1 MSYHYKMAE
10 AKTKDA
16 RDYALPWAEALMLAQ
31 AHATL
36 ALVDELRASREE
48 PAFDAQDIASQMF
61 IAYNAAGANP
71 WRTFDGRA
79 VPPWA
84 DLTDEVRAK
93 WVAAARCGIAMMKM
107 KT

>member
-1 MSYHYKMAE
+1 MSDNYQA
-10 AKTKDA
+10 AKDWLMTAGQRADS
-16 RDYALPWAEALMLAQ
+16 RDRPIEMAQ
-31 AHATL
+31 ACATL

>member
-1 MSYHYKMAE
+1 MSDNYQA
-10 AKTKDA
+10 AKDWLMTAGQRADS
-16 RDYALPWAEALMLAQ
+16 RDRPIEMAQ
-31 AHATL
+31 ACATL

-93 WVAAARCGIAMMKM
+93 WVAAAECAIEAM
-107 KT
+107 KTKT

>member
-31 AHATL
+31 AHAML

-61 IAYNAAGANP
+61 IAYNEHGPNP
-71 WRTFDGRA
+71 WRTFDGRD
-79 VPPWA
+79 VPVWPN
-84 DLTDEVRAK
+84 LTDEVRAK
-93 WVAAARCGIAMMKM
+93 WVAAAERAIEAM
-107 KT
+107 KTKI